1 MQEILNYIG
10 EYGIYFIGILL
21 IVVGYIGSVMPSLP
35 GPPIA
40 LIAIYLVHFTVSPFS
55 IFTLVVLTVLA
66 IVMAIADYFVPVLG
80 TKKFGGSKYGVKG
93 STVGLIFG
101 VVLTFMT
108 SGFGIVL
115 LLLGPFAG
123 AYLGEKYAGNSN
135 EMALKSATGSFLGFL
150 AGTFGKIIV
159 VTIILI
165 AYLYKLFT

>member
-1 MQEILNYIG
+1 MQEILNYTG
-10 EYGIYFIGILL
+10 EYGIYIIGVLF

-40 LIAIYLVHFTVSPFS
+40 LIAIYLVHFTVNPFS
-55 IFTLVVLTVLA
+55 TVTLVVLTLLA
-66 IVMAIADYFVPVLG
+66 LVMAVADYFVPIIG
-80 TKKFGGSKYGVKG
+80 TKKFGGSKSGVKG
-93 STVGLIFG
+93 STIGLIVG
-101 VVLTFMT
+101 VILTFMT
-108 SGFGIVL
+108 SGLGVML

-159 VTIILI
+159 VTIILV
-165 AYLYKLFT
+165 AYLYNIFT